1 MSSHFVDNMKTIAES
16 ASGGTAKVV
25 IGLSSLA
32 GSIGVAEKI
41 VPVVVPVITCIFFIL
56 SVLAGIYFKAK
67 ESDRLQRIADET
79 VENLKSERRVHDKQD
94 NLERRRE
101 EDEN

>member
-1 MSSHFVDNMKTIAES
+1 MSSHFVDNMKSIAQ
-16 ASGGTAKVV
+16 AAGGGAAKAVT
-25 IGLSSLA
+25 GLSSLA

-79 VENLKSERRVHDKQD
+79 VANLRSERRVHDKQD
-94 NLERRRE
+94 NFERRRE